1 MEKFSF
7 KRFFRVLNWYLR
19 TNSKQ
24 LLMWFAGA
32 ATCVFLMQM
41 IVTWTGVMIKSSG
54 GNTYSMGFTPES
66 YKHAL
71 FVVKSII
78 LVVMSIATLFVLSEV
93 FRTMNKKQKA
103 ISYLMLPAANKEK
116 YWVLLVYVTVAWPL
130 CLFLGYV
137 VADVLR
143 MVIVPMFKDLPYVSS
158 LTNLDVNFYV
168 SEGNIAQR
176 LTSVIYS
183 LTTIVWVH
191 SCYIAVGSVFRKN
204 GFVIASAG
212 LILIVALFEYVCDK
226 LTGFNAL
233 IRIEDNV
240 LYVNYVVWAVE
251 FVLLAWIIYN
261 YRLSYRLFKNY
272 QVINNKRT
280 NL

>member
-7 KRFFRVLNWYLR
+7 KRFFRVLNWFLR

-41 IVTWTGVMIKSSG
+41 VVTCTGVVVKSAG
-54 GNTYSMGFTPES
+54 GNTYTMGFTPEN

-71 FVVKSII
+71 FVVKSIV
-78 LVVMSIATLFVLSEV
+78 LVVMSIATLFVLSGV
-93 FRTMNKKQKA
+93 FRQLNKKQKA
-103 ISYLMLPAANKEK
+103 ISFLMLPAANKEK
-116 YWVLLVYVTVAWPL
+116 YWVLLVYVTVAWTL

-143 MVIVPMFKDLPYVSS
+143 MVIIPMFKDLPYVST
-158 LTNLDVNFYV
+158 LTDPNLFFVV
-168 SEGNIAQR
+168 TEGHVVQKITA
-176 LTSVIYS
+176 SVYS
-183 LTTIVWVH
+183 LISIIWVH
-191 SCYIAVGSVFRKN
+191 SCYIAAGSVFRKN
-204 GFVIASAG
+204 GFAIASAG
-212 LILIVALFEYVCDK
+212 LLLIVALFEKVWTK
-226 LTGFNAL
+226 NFGSL
-233 IRIEDNV
+233 ISVKDNT
-240 LYVNYVVWAVE
+240 LSVNYLVWVVV
-251 FVLLAWIIYN
+251 FVLLAWTVYN
-261 YRLSYRLFKNY
+261 YRLSYRLFKNF

>member
-7 KRFFRVLNWYLR
+7 KRFFRVLNWFLR

-41 IVTWTGVMIKSSG
+41 VVTCTGVVVKSAG
-54 GNTYSMGFTPES
+54 GNTYTMGFTPEN

-71 FVVKSII
+71 FVVKSIV
-78 LVVMSIATLFVLSEV
+78 LVVMSIATLFVLSGV
-93 FRTMNKKQKA
+93 FRQLNKKQKA
-103 ISYLMLPAANKEK
+103 ISFLMLPAANKEK
-116 YWVLLVYVTVAWPL
+116 YWVLLVYVTVAWTL

-143 MVIVPMFKDLPYVSS
+143 MVIVPMFKDLPYVST
-158 LTNLDVNFYV
+158 LTDPNLFFVV
-168 SEGNIAQR
+168 TEGHVVQKITA
-176 LTSVIYS
+176 SIYS
-183 LTTIVWVH
+183 LITIIWVH
-191 SCYIAVGSVFRKN
+191 SCYIAAGSVFRKN
-204 GFVIASAG
+204 GFAIASAG
-212 LILIVALFEYVCDK
+212 LLLIVALFENVWIK
-226 LTGFNAL
+226 NFGSL
-233 IRIEDNV
+233 ISVKDNT
-240 LYVNYVVWAVE
+240 LSVNYLVWVVV
-251 FVLLAWIIYN
+251 FVLLAWTVYN
-261 YRLSYRLFKNY
+261 YRLSYRLFKNF

>member
-7 KRFFRVLNWYLR
+7 KRFFRVLYWFLR

-41 IVTWTGVMIKSSG
+41 IVTCMGIVVKTAG
-54 GNTYSMGFTPES
+54 GNVNTMGFTPEY

-71 FVVKSII
+71 
-78 LVVMSIATLFVLSEV
+78 LVVRSVLLVGMSIASLFVLSGV
-93 FRTMNKKQKA
+93 FRQLNKKQKA
-103 ISYLMLPAANKEK
+103 ISFLMLPAANKEK
-116 YWVLLVYVTVAWPL
+116 YWVLLVYVTVAWTL

-143 MVIVPMFKDLPYVSS
+143 MVIVPMFKDLPYVST
-158 LTNLDVNFYV
+158 LTDSNLFFVV
-168 SEGNIAQR
+168 TEGHVVQKITA
-176 LTSVIYS
+176 SVYS
-183 LTTIVWVH
+183 LITIIWVH
-191 SCYIAVGSVFRKN
+191 SCYIAAGSVFRKN

-212 LILIVALFEYVCDK
+212 LLLIVALFENVWIK
-226 LTGFNAL
+226 NFGSL
-233 IRIEDNV
+233 ISVEDNT
-240 LYVNYVVWAVE
+240 LSVNYLVWVVV
-251 FVLLAWIIYN
+251 FVLLAWTVYN
-261 YRLSYRLFKNY
+261 YRLSYRLFKNF

>member
-7 KRFFRVLNWYLR
+7 KRFFRVLNWFLR

-41 IVTWTGVMIKSSG
+41 IVTCTGVVVKSSG
-54 GNTYSMGFTPES
+54 GNTYTMGFTPEN

-78 LVVMSIATLFVLSEV
+78 LVFMSIASLFVLSGV
-93 FRTMNKKQKA
+93 FRQLNKKQKA
-103 ISYLMLPAANKEK
+103 ISFLMLPAANKEK
-116 YWVLLVYVTVAWPL
+116 YWVLLVYVTVAWTL

-143 MVIVPMFKDLPYVSS
+143 MVIVPMFKDLPYVST
-158 LTNLDVNFYV
+158 LTDPNLFFVV
-168 SEGNIAQR
+168 TEGHVVQKITA
-176 LTSVIYS
+176 SVYS
-183 LTTIVWVH
+183 LISIIWVH
-191 SCYIAVGSVFRKN
+191 SCYIAAGSVFRKN
-204 GFVIASAG
+204 GFAIASAG
-212 LILIVALFEYVCDK
+212 LLLIVALFEKVWTK
-226 LTGFNAL
+226 NFGSL
-233 IRIEDNV
+233 ISVKDNT
-240 LYVNYVVWAVE
+240 LSVNYLVWVVV
-251 FVLLAWIIYN
+251 FVLLAWTVYN
-261 YRLSYRLFKNY
+261 YRLSYRLFKNF

>member
-32 ATCVFLMQM
+32 ATCVFLLQM
-41 IVTWTGVMIKSSG
+41 IVTLTGVVVKSSG
-54 GNTYSMGFTPES
+54 GNTYTMGFTPEN

-78 LVVMSIATLFVLSEV
+78 LVFMSIATLFVLSGV
-93 FRTMNKKQKA
+93 FRQLYKKQKA
-103 ISYLMLPAANKEK
+103 ISFLMLPAANKEK
-116 YWVLLVYVTVAWPL
+116 YWVLLVYVTVAWTL

-143 MVIVPMFKDLPYVSS
+143 MVIVPMFKDLPYVST
-158 LTNLDVNFYV
+158 LTDPNLFFVV
-168 SEGNIAQR
+168 TEGHVVQKITA
-176 LTSVIYS
+176 SVYS
-183 LTTIVWVH
+183 LISIIWVH
-191 SCYIAVGSVFRKN
+191 SCYIAAGSVFRKN
-204 GFVIASAG
+204 GFAIASAG
-212 LILIVALFEYVCDK
+212 LLLIVALFEKVWTK
-226 LTGFNAL
+226 NFGSL
-233 IRIEDNV
+233 ISVKDNT
-240 LYVNYVVWAVE
+240 LSVNYLVWVVV
-251 FVLLAWIIYN
+251 FVLLAWTVYN
-261 YRLSYRLFKNY
+261 YRLSYRLFKNF

>member
-7 KRFFRVLNWYLR
+7 KRFFRVLNWFLR

-41 IVTWTGVMIKSSG
+41 VVTCTGVVVKSAG
-54 GNTYSMGFTPES
+54 GNTYTMGFTPEN

-78 LVVMSIATLFVLSEV
+78 LVFMSIASLFVLSGV
-93 FRTMNKKQKA
+93 FRQLNKKQKA
-103 ISYLMLPAANKEK
+103 ISFLMLPAANKEK
-116 YWVLLVYVTVAWPL
+116 YWVLLVYVTVAWTL

-143 MVIVPMFKDLPYVSS
+143 MVIVPMFKDLPYVST
-158 LTNLDVNFYV
+158 LTDPNLFFVV
-168 SEGNIAQR
+168 TEGHVVQKITA
-176 LTSVIYS
+176 SVYS
-183 LTTIVWVH
+183 LISIIWVH
-191 SCYIAVGSVFRKN
+191 SCYIAAGSVFRKN
-204 GFVIASAG
+204 GFAIASAG
-212 LILIVALFEYVCDK
+212 LLLIVALFENVWIK
-226 LTGFNAL
+226 NFGSL
-233 IRIEDNV
+233 ISVEDNT
-240 LYVNYVVWAVE
+240 LSVNYLVWVVV
-251 FVLLAWIIYN
+251 FVLLAWTVYN
-261 YRLSYRLFKNY
+261 YRLSYRLFKNF

>member
-7 KRFFRVLNWYLR
+7 KRFFRVLNWFLR

-41 IVTWTGVMIKSSG
+41 VVTCTGVVVKSAG
-54 GNTYSMGFTPES
+54 GNTYTMGFTPEN

-78 LVVMSIATLFVLSEV
+78 LVFMSIATLFVLSGV
-93 FRTMNKKQKA
+93 FRQLYKKQKA
-103 ISYLMLPAANKEK
+103 ISFLMLPAANKEK
-116 YWVLLVYVTVAWPL
+116 YWVLLVYVTVAWTL

-143 MVIVPMFKDLPYVSS
+143 MVIIPMFKDLPYVST
-158 LTNLDVNFYV
+158 LTDPNLFFVV
-168 SEGNIAQR
+168 TEGHVVQKITA
-176 LTSVIYS
+176 SVYS
-183 LTTIVWVH
+183 LISIIWVH
-191 SCYIAVGSVFRKN
+191 SCYIAAGSVFRKN
-204 GFVIASAG
+204 GFAIASAG
-212 LILIVALFEYVCDK
+212 LLLIVALFENVWIK
-226 LTGFNAL
+226 NFGSL
-233 IRIEDNV
+233 ISVEDNT
-240 LYVNYVVWAVE
+240 LSVNYLVWVVV
-251 FVLLAWIIYN
+251 FVLLAWTVYN
-261 YRLSYRLFKNY
+261 YRLSYRLFKNF

>member
-7 KRFFRVLNWYLR
+7 KRFFRVLNWFLR

-41 IVTWTGVMIKSSG
+41 VVTCTGVVVKSAG
-54 GNTYSMGFTPES
+54 GNTYTMGFTPEN

-71 FVVKSII
+71 FVVKSIV
-78 LVVMSIATLFVLSEV
+78 LVVMSIATLFVLSGV
-93 FRTMNKKQKA
+93 FRQLNKKQKA
-103 ISYLMLPAANKEK
+103 ISFLMLPAANKEK
-116 YWVLLVYVTVAWPL
+116 YWVLLVYVTVAWTL

-143 MVIVPMFKDLPYVSS
+143 MVIVPMFKDLPYVST
-158 LTNLDVNFYV
+158 LTNQHFFFVV
-168 SEGNIAQR
+168 TEGHVVQKITA
-176 LTSVIYS
+176 SIYS
-183 LTTIVWVH
+183 LISIIWVH
-191 SCYIAVGSVFRKN
+191 SCYIAAGSVFRKN

-212 LILIVALFEYVCDK
+212 LLLIVSLFEKVLMK
-226 LTGFNAL
+226 SFGAL
-233 IRIEDNV
+233 ISVQDNT
-240 LYVNYVVWAVE
+240 LSVNYLVWVVV
-251 FVLLAWIIYN
+251 FVLLAWAVYN
-261 YRLSYRLFKNY
+261 YRLSYRLFKNF

>member
-7 KRFFRVLNWYLR
+7 KRFFRVLNWFLR

-32 ATCVFLMQM
+32 ATCVFLLQM
-41 IVTWTGVMIKSSG
+41 IVTLTGVVVKSSG
-54 GNTYSMGFTPES
+54 GNTYTMGFTPEN

-78 LVVMSIATLFVLSEV
+78 LVFMSIATLFVLSGV
-93 FRTMNKKQKA
+93 FRQLYKKQKA
-103 ISYLMLPAANKEK
+103 ISFLMLPAANKEK
-116 YWVLLVYVTVAWPL
+116 YWVLLVYVTVAWTL

-143 MVIVPMFKDLPYVSS
+143 MVIVPMFKDLPYVST
-158 LTNLDVNFYV
+158 LTDPNLFFVV
-168 SEGNIAQR
+168 TEGHVVQKITA
-176 LTSVIYS
+176 SIYS
-183 LTTIVWVH
+183 LISIIWVH
-191 SCYIAVGSVFRKN
+191 SCYIAAGSVFRKN

-212 LILIVALFEYVCDK
+212 LLLIVALFEKVWTK
-226 LTGFNAL
+226 NFGAL
-233 IRIEDNV
+233 ISVKDNT
-240 LYVNYVVWAVE
+240 LSVNYLVWVVV
-251 FVLLAWIIYN
+251 FVLLAWTVYN
-261 YRLSYRLFKNY
+261 YRLSYRLFKNF

>member
-1 MEKFSF
+1 M
-7 KRFFRVLNWYLR
+7 LNWFLR

-41 IVTWTGVMIKSSG
+41 VVTCTGVVVKSAG
-54 GNTYSMGFTPES
+54 GNTYTMGFTPEN

-71 FVVKSII
+71 FVVKSIV
-78 LVVMSIATLFVLSEV
+78 LVVMSIATLFVLSGV
-93 FRTMNKKQKA
+93 FRQLNKKQKA
-103 ISYLMLPAANKEK
+103 ISFLMLPAANKEK
-116 YWVLLVYVTVAWPL
+116 YWVLLVYVTVAWTL

-143 MVIVPMFKDLPYVSS
+143 MVIVPMFKDLPYVST
-158 LTNLDVNFYV
+158 LTNQHFFFVV
-168 SEGNIAQR
+168 TEGHVVQKITA
-176 LTSVIYS
+176 SIYS
-183 LTTIVWVH
+183 LISIIWVH
-191 SCYIAVGSVFRKN
+191 SCYIAAGSVFRKN

-212 LILIVALFEYVCDK
+212 LLLIVSLFEKVLMK
-226 LTGFNAL
+226 SFGAL
-233 IRIEDNV
+233 ISVQDNT
-240 LYVNYVVWAVE
+240 LSVNYLVWVVV
-251 FVLLAWIIYN
+251 FVLLAWAVYN
-261 YRLSYRLFKNY
+261 YRLSYRLFKNF

>member
-7 KRFFRVLNWYLR
+7 KRFFRVLNWFLR

-41 IVTWTGVMIKSSG
+41 VVTCTGVVVKSAG
-54 GNTYSMGFTPES
+54 GNTYTMGFTPEN

-71 FVVKSII
+71 FVVKSIV
-78 LVVMSIATLFVLSEV
+78 LVVMSIATLFVLSGV
-93 FRTMNKKQKA
+93 FRQLNKKQKA
-103 ISYLMLPAANKEK
+103 ISFLMLPAANKEK
-116 YWVLLVYVTVAWPL
+116 YWVLLVYVTVAWTL

-143 MVIVPMFKDLPYVSS
+143 MVIVPMFKDLPYVST
-158 LTNLDVNFYV
+158 LTDPNLFFVV
-168 SEGNIAQR
+168 TEGHVVQKITA
-176 LTSVIYS
+176 SVYS
-183 LTTIVWVH
+183 LISIIWVH
-191 SCYIAVGSVFRKN
+191 SCYIAAGSVFRKN

-212 LILIVALFEYVCDK
+212 LLLIVALFENVWIK
-226 LTGFNAL
+226 NFGSL
-233 IRIEDNV
+233 ISVKDNT
-240 LYVNYVVWAVE
+240 LSVNYLVWVVV
-251 FVLLAWIIYN
+251 FVLLAWTIYN
-261 YRLSYRLFKNY
+261 YRLSYRLFKNF

>member
-7 KRFFRVLNWYLR
+7 KRFFRVLNWFLR

-41 IVTWTGVMIKSSG
+41 IVTCTGVVVKSSG
-54 GNTYSMGFTPES
+54 GNTYTMGFTPEN

-78 LVVMSIATLFVLSEV
+78 LVFMSIASLFVLSGV
-93 FRTMNKKQKA
+93 FRQLNKKQKA
-103 ISYLMLPAANKEK
+103 ISFLMLPAANKEK
-116 YWVLLVYVTVAWPL
+116 YWVLLVYVTVAWTL

-143 MVIVPMFKDLPYVSS
+143 MVIVPMFKDLPYVST
-158 LTNLDVNFYV
+158 LTDPNLFFVV
-168 SEGNIAQR
+168 TEGHVVQKITA
-176 LTSVIYS
+176 SIYS
-183 LTTIVWVH
+183 LISIIWVH
-191 SCYIAVGSVFRKN
+191 SCYIAAGSVFRKN

-212 LILIVALFEYVCDK
+212 LLLIVALFENVWIK
-226 LTGFNAL
+226 NFGSL
-233 IRIEDNV
+233 ISVEDNT
-240 LYVNYVVWAVE
+240 LSVNYLVWVVV
-251 FVLLAWIIYN
+251 FVLLAWTVYN
-261 YRLSYRLFKNY
+261 YRLSYRLFKNF

>member
-1 MEKFSF
+1 MEKFNF
-7 KRFFRVLNWYLR
+7 KRFFRVLYWFLR

-41 IVTWTGVMIKSSG
+41 VVTCTGVVVKSAG
-54 GNTYSMGFTPES
+54 GNTYTMGFTPEN

-71 FVVKSII
+71 FVVKSIV
-78 LVVMSIATLFVLSEV
+78 LVVMSIATLFVLSGV
-93 FRTMNKKQKA
+93 FRQLNKKQKA
-103 ISYLMLPAANKEK
+103 ISFLMLPAANKEK
-116 YWVLLVYVTVAWPL
+116 YWVLLVYVTVAWTL

-143 MVIVPMFKDLPYVSS
+143 MVIVPMFKDLPYVST
-158 LTNLDVNFYV
+158 LTDPNLFFVV
-168 SEGNIAQR
+168 AEGHVVQKITA
-176 LTSVIYS
+176 SVYS
-183 LTTIVWVH
+183 LISIIWVH
-191 SCYIAVGSVFRKN
+191 SCYIAAGSVFRKN

-212 LILIVALFEYVCDK
+212 LLLIVALFEKVWTK
-226 LTGFNAL
+226 NFGSL
-233 IRIEDNV
+233 ISVKDNT
-240 LYVNYVVWAVE
+240 LSVNYLVWVVV
-251 FVLLAWIIYN
+251 FVLLAWTVYN
-261 YRLSYRLFKNY
+261 YRLSYRLFKNF

>member
-1 MEKFSF
+1 MEKFNF
-7 KRFFRVLNWYLR
+7 KRFFRVLYWFLR

-41 IVTWTGVMIKSSG
+41 IVTCTGVVVKSAG
-54 GNTYSMGFTPES
+54 GNTYTMGFTPEN

-78 LVVMSIATLFVLSEV
+78 LVFMSIATLFVLSGV
-93 FRTMNKKQKA
+93 FRQLNKKQKA
-103 ISYLMLPAANKEK
+103 ISFLMLPAANKEK
-116 YWVLLVYVTVAWPL
+116 YWVLLVYVTVAWTL

-143 MVIVPMFKDLPYVSS
+143 MVIVPMFKDLPYVST
-158 LTNLDVNFYV
+158 LTDPNLFFVV
-168 SEGNIAQR
+168 TEGHVVQKITA
-176 LTSVIYS
+176 SVYS
-183 LTTIVWVH
+183 LISIIWVH
-191 SCYIAVGSVFRKN
+191 SCYIAAGSVFRKN
-204 GFVIASAG
+204 GFAIASAG
-212 LILIVALFEYVCDK
+212 LLLIGALFEDVWTK
-226 LTGFNAL
+226 NFGSL
-233 IRIEDNV
+233 ISVKDNT
-240 LYVNYVVWAVE
+240 LSVNYLVWVVV
-251 FVLLAWIIYN
+251 FVLLAWTVYN
-261 YRLSYRLFKNY
+261 YRLSYRLFKNF

>member
-1 MEKFSF
+1 MEKFNF
-7 KRFFRVLNWYLR
+7 KRFFRVLYWFLR

-32 ATCVFLMQM
+32 ATCVFLLQM
-41 IVTWTGVMIKSSG
+41 IVTLTGVVVKSSG
-54 GNTYSMGFTPES
+54 GNTYTMGFTPEN

-71 FVVKSII
+71 FVVRSVL
-78 LVVMSIATLFVLSEV
+78 LVGMSIASLFVLSGV
-93 FRTMNKKQKA
+93 FRQLNKKQKA
-103 ISYLMLPAANKEK
+103 ISFLMLPAANKEK
-116 YWVLLVYVTVAWPL
+116 YWVLLVYVTVAWTL

-158 LTNLDVNFYV
+158 LTSLHLFFIPSNGSIVLKIEVF
-168 SEGNIAQR
+168 
-176 LTSVIYS
+176 IYS

-191 SCYIAVGSVFRKN
+191 SCYIAAGSVFRKN

-212 LILIVALFEYVCDK
+212 LLLIGALFEDVWIK
-226 LTGFNAL
+226 NFGAL
-233 IRIEDNV
+233 ISVEDNTLSVNHMVWV
-240 LYVNYVVWAVE
+240 LLLV
-251 FVLLAWIIYN
+251 VLLAWIIYN
-261 YRLSYRLFKNY
+261 YRLSYRMFKNY

>member
-7 KRFFRVLNWYLR
+7 KRFFRVLNWFLR

-41 IVTWTGVMIKSSG
+41 IVTCTGVVVKSSG
-54 GNTYSMGFTPES
+54 GNTYTMGFTPEN

-71 FVVKSII
+71 
-78 LVVMSIATLFVLSEV
+78 LVVRSVLLVGMSIASLFVLSGV
-93 FRTMNKKQKA
+93 FRQLNKKQKA
-103 ISYLMLPAANKEK
+103 ISFLMLPAANKEK
-116 YWVLLVYVTVAWPL
+116 YWVLLVYVTVAWTL

-143 MVIVPMFKDLPYVSS
+143 MVIVPMFKDLPYVST
-158 LTNLDVNFYV
+158 LTDSNLFFVV
-168 SEGNIAQR
+168 TEGHVVQKITA
-176 LTSVIYS
+176 SVYS
-183 LTTIVWVH
+183 LISIIWVH
-191 SCYIAVGSVFRKN
+191 SCYIAAGSVFRKN

-212 LILIVALFEYVCDK
+212 LLLIVALFENVWIK
-226 LTGFNAL
+226 NFGSL
-233 IRIEDNV
+233 ISVEDNT
-240 LYVNYVVWAVE
+240 LSVNYLVWVVV
-251 FVLLAWIIYN
+251 FVLLAWTIYN
-261 YRLSYRLFKNY
+261 YRLSYRLFKNF

>member
-7 KRFFRVLNWYLR
+7 KRFFRVLNWFLR

-41 IVTWTGVMIKSSG
+41 VVTCTGVVVKSAG
-54 GNTYSMGFTPES
+54 GNTYTMGFTPEN

-71 FVVKSII
+71 FVVKSIV
-78 LVVMSIATLFVLSEV
+78 LVVMSIATLFVLSGV
-93 FRTMNKKQKA
+93 FRQLNKKQKA
-103 ISYLMLPAANKEK
+103 ISFLMLPAANKEK
-116 YWVLLVYVTVAWPL
+116 YWVLLVYVTVAWTL

-143 MVIVPMFKDLPYVSS
+143 MVIVPMFKDLPYVST
-158 LTNLDVNFYV
+158 LTDPNLFFVV
-168 SEGNIAQR
+168 TEGHVVQKITA
-176 LTSVIYS
+176 SVYS
-183 LTTIVWVH
+183 LISIIWVH
-191 SCYIAVGSVFRKN
+191 SCYIAAGSVFRKN
-204 GFVIASAG
+204 GFAIASAG
-212 LILIVALFEYVCDK
+212 LLLIVALFEKVWTK
-226 LTGFNAL
+226 NFGSL
-233 IRIEDNV
+233 ISVKDNT
-240 LYVNYVVWAVE
+240 LSVNYLVWVVV
-251 FVLLAWIIYN
+251 FVLLAWAVYN
-261 YRLSYRLFKNY
+261 YRLSYRLFKNF

>member
-7 KRFFRVLNWYLR
+7 KRFFRVLNWFLR

-41 IVTWTGVMIKSSG
+41 VVTCTGVVVKSAG
-54 GNTYSMGFTPES
+54 GNTYTMGFTPEN

-71 FVVKSII
+71 FVVKSIV
-78 LVVMSIATLFVLSEV
+78 LVVMSIATLFVLSGV
-93 FRTMNKKQKA
+93 FRQLNKKQKA
-103 ISYLMLPAANKEK
+103 ISFLMLPAANKEK
-116 YWVLLVYVTVAWPL
+116 YWVLLVYVTVAWTL

-143 MVIVPMFKDLPYVSS
+143 MVIVPMFKDLPYVST
-158 LTNLDVNFYV
+158 LTNPNLFFVV
-168 SEGNIAQR
+168 TEGHVVQKITA
-176 LTSVIYS
+176 SIYS
-183 LTTIVWVH
+183 LISIIWVH
-191 SCYIAVGSVFRKN
+191 SCYIAAGSVFRKN
-204 GFVIASAG
+204 GFAIASAG
-212 LILIVALFEYVCDK
+212 LLLIVALFENVWIK
-226 LTGFNAL
+226 NFGSL
-233 IRIEDNV
+233 ISVEDNT
-240 LYVNYVVWAVE
+240 LSVNYLVWVVV
-251 FVLLAWIIYN
+251 FVLLAWTVYN
-261 YRLSYRLFKNY
+261 YRLSYRLFKNF

>member
-7 KRFFRVLNWYLR
+7 KRFFRVLNWFLR

-32 ATCVFLMQM
+32 ATCVFLLQM
-41 IVTWTGVMIKSSG
+41 IVTLTGVVVKSSG
-54 GNTYSMGFTPES
+54 GNTYTMGFTPEN

-71 FVVKSII
+71 
-78 LVVMSIATLFVLSEV
+78 LVVRSVLLVGMSIASLFVLSGV
-93 FRTMNKKQKA
+93 FRQLNKKQKA
-103 ISYLMLPAANKEK
+103 ISFLMLPAANKEK
-116 YWVLLVYVTVAWPL
+116 YWVLLVYVTVAWTL

-143 MVIVPMFKDLPYVSS
+143 MVIVPMFKDLPYVST
-158 LTNLDVNFYV
+158 LTDPNLFFVV
-168 SEGNIAQR
+168 TEGHVVQKITA
-176 LTSVIYS
+176 SVYS
-183 LTTIVWVH
+183 LITIIWVH
-191 SCYIAVGSVFRKN
+191 SCYIVAGSVFRKN

-212 LILIVALFEYVCDK
+212 LLLIVALFENVWIK
-226 LTGFNAL
+226 NFGSL
-233 IRIEDNV
+233 ISVEDNT
-240 LYVNYVVWAVE
+240 LSVNYLVWVVV
-251 FVLLAWIIYN
+251 FVLLAWTVYN
-261 YRLSYRLFKNY
+261 YRLSYRLFKNF

>member
-7 KRFFRVLNWYLR
+7 KRFFRVLNWFLR

-41 IVTWTGVMIKSSG
+41 VVTCTGVVVKSAG
-54 GNTYSMGFTPES
+54 GNTYTMGFTPEN

-71 FVVKSII
+71 FVVKSIV
-78 LVVMSIATLFVLSEV
+78 LVVMSIATLFVLSGV
-93 FRTMNKKQKA
+93 FRQLNKKQKA
-103 ISYLMLPAANKEK
+103 ISFLMLPAANKEK
-116 YWVLLVYVTVAWPL
+116 YWVLLVYVTVAWTL

-143 MVIVPMFKDLPYVSS
+143 MVIVPMFKDLPYVST
-158 LTNLDVNFYV
+158 LTNQHFFFVV
-168 SEGNIAQR
+168 TEGHVVQKITA
-176 LTSVIYS
+176 SIYS
-183 LTTIVWVH
+183 LISIIWVH
-191 SCYIAVGSVFRKN
+191 SCYIAAGSVFRKN
-204 GFVIASAG
+204 GFAIASAG
-212 LILIVALFEYVCDK
+212 LLLIVALFENVWIK
-226 LTGFNAL
+226 NFGSL
-233 IRIEDNV
+233 ISVEDNT
-240 LYVNYVVWAVE
+240 LSVNYLVWVVV
-251 FVLLAWIIYN
+251 FVLLAWTVYN
-261 YRLSYRLFKNY
+261 YRLSYRLFKNF

>member
-7 KRFFRVLNWYLR
+7 KRFFRVLNWFLR

-41 IVTWTGVMIKSSG
+41 IVTCMGVVVKSAG
-54 GNTYSMGFTPES
+54 GNTYTMGFTPEN

-71 FVVKSII
+71 FVVKSIV
-78 LVVMSIATLFVLSEV
+78 LVVMSIATLFVLSGV
-93 FRTMNKKQKA
+93 FRQLNKKQKA
-103 ISYLMLPAANKEK
+103 ISFLMLPAANKEK
-116 YWVLLVYVTVAWPL
+116 YWVLLVYVTVAWTL

-143 MVIVPMFKDLPYVSS
+143 MVIVPMFKDLPYVST
-158 LTNLDVNFYV
+158 LTDPNLFFVV
-168 SEGNIAQR
+168 TEGHVVQKITA
-176 LTSVIYS
+176 SVYS
-183 LTTIVWVH
+183 LISIIWVH
-191 SCYIAVGSVFRKN
+191 SCYIAAGSVFRKN
-204 GFVIASAG
+204 GFAIASAG
-212 LILIVALFEYVCDK
+212 LLLIVALFENVWIK
-226 LTGFNAL
+226 NFGSL
-233 IRIEDNV
+233 ISVEDNT
-240 LYVNYVVWAVE
+240 LSVNYLVWVVV
-251 FVLLAWIIYN
+251 FVLLAWTVYN
-261 YRLSYRLFKNY
+261 YRLSYRLFKNF

>member
-7 KRFFRVLNWYLR
+7 KRFFRVLNWFLR

-41 IVTWTGVMIKSSG
+41 IVTCTGVVVKSSG
-54 GNTYSMGFTPES
+54 GNTYTMGFTPEN

-78 LVVMSIATLFVLSEV
+78 LVFMSIASLFVLSGV
-93 FRTMNKKQKA
+93 FRQLNKKQKA
-103 ISYLMLPAANKEK
+103 ISFLMLPAANKEK
-116 YWVLLVYVTVAWPL
+116 YWVLLVYVTVAWTL

-143 MVIVPMFKDLPYVSS
+143 MVIVPMFKDLPYVST
-158 LTNLDVNFYV
+158 LTDPNLFFVV
-168 SEGNIAQR
+168 TEGHVVQKITA
-176 LTSVIYS
+176 SVYS
-183 LTTIVWVH
+183 LISIIWVH
-191 SCYIAVGSVFRKN
+191 SCYIAAGSVFRKN
-204 GFVIASAG
+204 GFAIASAG
-212 LILIVALFEYVCDK
+212 LLLIVALFENVWIK
-226 LTGFNAL
+226 NFGSL
-233 IRIEDNV
+233 ISVKDNT
-240 LYVNYVVWAVE
+240 LSVNYLVWVVV
-251 FVLLAWIIYN
+251 FVLLAWAVYN
-261 YRLSYRLFKNY
+261 YRLSYRLFKNF

>member
-7 KRFFRVLNWYLR
+7 KRFFRVLNWFLR

-41 IVTWTGVMIKSSG
+41 VVTCTGVVVKSAG
-54 GNTYSMGFTPES
+54 GNTYTMGFTPEN

-71 FVVKSII
+71 FVVKSIV
-78 LVVMSIATLFVLSEV
+78 LVVMSIATLFVLSGV
-93 FRTMNKKQKA
+93 FRQLNKKQKA
-103 ISYLMLPAANKEK
+103 ISFLMLPAANKEK
-116 YWVLLVYVTVAWPL
+116 YWVLLVYVTVAWTL

-143 MVIVPMFKDLPYVSS
+143 MVIVPMFKDLPYVST
-158 LTNLDVNFYV
+158 LTDPNLFFVV
-168 SEGNIAQR
+168 TEGHVVQKITA
-176 LTSVIYS
+176 SIYS
-183 LTTIVWVH
+183 LITIIWVH
-191 SCYIAVGSVFRKN
+191 SCYIAAGSVFRKN

-212 LILIVALFEYVCDK
+212 LLLIVAQKKKVWTKNF
-226 LTGFNAL
+226 GAL
-233 IRIEDNV
+233 ISVKDNT
-240 LYVNYVVWAVE
+240 LSVNYLVWVVV
-251 FVLLAWIIYN
+251 FVLLAWTVYN
-261 YRLSYRLFKNY
+261 YRLSYRLFKNF

>member
-7 KRFFRVLNWYLR
+7 KRFFRVLNWFLR

-41 IVTWTGVMIKSSG
+41 IVTCTGVVVKSSG
-54 GNTYSMGFTPES
+54 GNTYTMGFTPEN

-78 LVVMSIATLFVLSEV
+78 LVFMSIASLFVLSGV
-93 FRTMNKKQKA
+93 FRQLNKKQKA
-103 ISYLMLPAANKEK
+103 ISFLMLPAANKEK
-116 YWVLLVYVTVAWPL
+116 YWVLLVYVTVAWTL

-143 MVIVPMFKDLPYVSS
+143 MVIVPMFKDLPYVST
-158 LTNLDVNFYV
+158 LTDPNLFFVV
-168 SEGNIAQR
+168 TEGHVVQKITA
-176 LTSVIYS
+176 SVYS
-183 LTTIVWVH
+183 LISIIWVH
-191 SCYIAVGSVFRKN
+191 SCYIAAGSVFRKN

-212 LILIVALFEYVCDK
+212 LLLIVALFENVWIK
-226 LTGFNAL
+226 NFGSL
-233 IRIEDNV
+233 ISVEDNT
-240 LYVNYVVWAVE
+240 LSVNYLVWVVV
-251 FVLLAWIIYN
+251 FVLLAWTVYN
-261 YRLSYRLFKNY
+261 YRLSYRLFKNF

>member
-7 KRFFRVLNWYLR
+7 KRFFRVLYWFLR

-41 IVTWTGVMIKSSG
+41 IVTCMGVVVHSAG
-54 GNTYSMGFTPES
+54 GNVNTTGFTPEI

-78 LVVMSIATLFVLSEV
+78 LVFMSIATLFVLSGV
-93 FRTMNKKQKA
+93 FRQLYKKQKA
-103 ISYLMLPAANKEK
+103 ISFLMLPAANKEK
-116 YWVLLVYVTVAWPL
+116 YWVLLVYVTVAWTL

-143 MVIVPMFKDLPYVSS
+143 MVIVPMFKDLPYVST
-158 LTNLDVNFYV
+158 LTDPNLFFVV
-168 SEGNIAQR
+168 TEGHVVQKITA
-176 LTSVIYS
+176 SVYS
-183 LTTIVWVH
+183 LISIIWVH
-191 SCYIAVGSVFRKN
+191 SCYIAAGSVFRKN
-204 GFVIASAG
+204 GFAIASAG
-212 LILIVALFEYVCDK
+212 LLLIVALFENVWIK
-226 LTGFNAL
+226 NFGSL
-233 IRIEDNV
+233 ISVKDNT
-240 LYVNYVVWAVE
+240 LSVNYLVWVVV
-251 FVLLAWIIYN
+251 FVLLAWTVYN
-261 YRLSYRLFKNY
+261 YRLSYRLFKNF

>member
-32 ATCVFLMQM
+32 ATCVFLLQM
-41 IVTWTGVMIKSSG
+41 IVTLTGVVVKSSG
-54 GNTYSMGFTPES
+54 GNTYTMGFTPEN

-78 LVVMSIATLFVLSEV
+78 LVFMSIATLFVLSGV
-93 FRTMNKKQKA
+93 FRQLNKKQKA
-103 ISYLMLPAANKEK
+103 ISFLMLPAANKEK
-116 YWVLLVYVTVAWPL
+116 YWVLLVYVTVAWTL

-143 MVIVPMFKDLPYVSS
+143 MVIVPMFKDLPYVST
-158 LTNLDVNFYV
+158 LTDPNLFFVV
-168 SEGNIAQR
+168 TEGHVVQKITA
-176 LTSVIYS
+176 SVYS
-183 LTTIVWVH
+183 LISIIWVH
-191 SCYIAVGSVFRKN
+191 SCYIAAGSVFRKN
-204 GFVIASAG
+204 GFAIASAG
-212 LILIVALFEYVCDK
+212 LLLIVALFEKVWTK
-226 LTGFNAL
+226 NFGSL
-233 IRIEDNV
+233 ISVKDNT
-240 LYVNYVVWAVE
+240 LSVNYLVWVVV
-251 FVLLAWIIYN
+251 FVLLAWTVYN
-261 YRLSYRLFKNY
+261 YRLSYRLFKNF